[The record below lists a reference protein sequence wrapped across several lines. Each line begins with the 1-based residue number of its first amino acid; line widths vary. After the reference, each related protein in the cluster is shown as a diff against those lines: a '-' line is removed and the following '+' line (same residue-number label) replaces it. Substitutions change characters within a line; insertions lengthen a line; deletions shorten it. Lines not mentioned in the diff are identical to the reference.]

1 MGVAVGG
8 AVGAVVEWLAEVS
21 LSSHLFLS
29 PLCATGAPVSLF
41 LHLESVCKKSDTQS
55 YGVLSKLLIHHN
67 CTYGQFIL
75 HWASNLALPVLFPG
89 MQAEPVL
96 FLLATILYLESLK
109 MNHLRLGMIESEEL
123 FCIQVK
129 KINVMTQH
137 KY

>member
-41 LHLESVCKKSDTQS
+41 LHLESV
-55 YGVLSKLLIHHN
+55 
-67 CTYGQFIL
+67 
-75 HWASNLALPVLFPG
+75 LFPG

-123 FCIQVK
+123 FLFLD
-129 KINVMTQH
+129 
-137 KY
+137 